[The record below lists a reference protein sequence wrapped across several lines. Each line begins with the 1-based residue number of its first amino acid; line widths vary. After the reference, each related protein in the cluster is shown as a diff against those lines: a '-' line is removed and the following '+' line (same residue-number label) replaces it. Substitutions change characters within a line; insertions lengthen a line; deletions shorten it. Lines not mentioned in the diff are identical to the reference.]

1 MITLKQK
8 GLQLIGTETQGTQS
22 TQTLNLNL
30 NQSQAVTYLSFKSLV
45 FTQVQMFGLLLSQ
58 ERLVL
63 WG

>member
-22 TQTLNLNL
+22 TQTLNVNL
-30 NQSQAVTYLSFKSLV
+30 NQSQAVTYLSFKSPV
-45 FTQVQMFGLLLSQ
+45 FTQVQMFGLFLSQ